1 MDTPTCSPTED
12 SERSL
17 YSVTV
22 YHIRLKV
29 ILAPLYG
36 PHLSGVVHTV
46 SPESDSSI
54 RMYNCAKED
63 INAKYQVIHEAEEA
77 KKFMFFII
85 LASVLGGVGII
96 VLLAIL
102 IPIFIKIRRYRHKK
116 WLAETWE
123 ERVRKAATELNKQE
137 GKEPNK
143 VSTGRTRAE
152 RKAKKMAESK
162 ESKEKGSKEQGSKES
177 VERGSKD
184 MGSNEN
190 FQNEIF
196 PSAFGPNERRMSVD
210 GIGSRENIEGGK
222 RW

>member
-1 MDTPTCSPTED
+1 MANTQRMTQFDVFALD
-12 SERSL
+12 S
-17 YSVTV
+17 Y
-22 YHIRLKV
+22 
-29 ILAPLYG
+29 
-36 PHLSGVVHTV
+36 
-46 SPESDSSI
+46 PESDSSI

-63 INAKYQVIHEAEEA
+63 INAKYQVIREAEEA

-196 PSAFGPNERRMSVD
+196 PSAFGPNERKMSVD
-210 GIGSRENIEGGK
+210 GIGSREKIEGGQ